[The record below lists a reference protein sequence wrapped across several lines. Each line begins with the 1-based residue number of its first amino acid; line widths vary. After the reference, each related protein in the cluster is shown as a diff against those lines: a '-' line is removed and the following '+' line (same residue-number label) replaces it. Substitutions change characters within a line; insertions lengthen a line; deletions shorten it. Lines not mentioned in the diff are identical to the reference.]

1 MFSRILIANRGEIA
15 CRIMATARQMGI
27 ETVAV
32 HSTADAQAQ
41 HVQMADIALP
51 LGGSGDYL
59 DKDAVVAA
67 AVASG
72 AEAIHPG
79 YGFLSENPDF
89 VTAVEAAGLV
99 FTGPPADAIRAMG
112 LKDAAKTLMQDAGVP
127 VVPGYHGSDQDPKV
141 LAKAA
146 DEIGYPVLIKA
157 RAGGGGKG
165 NAPCR

>member
-41 HVQMADIALP
+41 HVQMAEIVLP
-51 LGGSGDYL
+51 LGGRGDYL

-72 AEAIHPG
+72 AEAIEDG
-79 YGFLSENPDF
+79 
-89 VTAVEAAGLV
+89 
-99 FTGPPADAIRAMG
+99 
-112 LKDAAKTLMQDAGVP
+112 AAKVAAATLATGVTLTRVRRP
-127 VVPGYHGSDQDPKV
+127 HTRCNSG
-141 LAKAA
+141 
-146 DEIGYPVLIKA
+146 
-157 RAGGGGKG
+157 
-165 NAPCR
+165 